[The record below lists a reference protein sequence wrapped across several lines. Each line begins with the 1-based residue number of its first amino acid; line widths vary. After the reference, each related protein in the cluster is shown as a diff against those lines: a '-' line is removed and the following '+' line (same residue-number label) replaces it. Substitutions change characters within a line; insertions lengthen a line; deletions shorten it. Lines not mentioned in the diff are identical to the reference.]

1 MIIINNIKLDI
12 TDDKN
17 EAVKKAIKML
27 GLPANQIKTATI
39 RKISTDARK
48 KTEIKFVFSVA
59 IELIDE
65 KLEDS
70 FINKN
75 GDIQVKKKNQIEF
88 LIGKEEIKNPPI
100 IAGFGPSG
108 LFAGLVLARQ
118 GFCPIILEKGDDI
131 DTRKLKVQNFIKNQ
145 ELDVDSN
152 IQFGEGGAGT
162 FSDGKLTTRIGDERC
177 EFILKTFVDFG
188 APQEILY
195 KAKPHIGTDLL
206 TDIIKNIRNEIIKC
220 GGKVLFNT
228 KLEDIKIVNDKLTS
242 VITNKGEMPTENL
255 ILATGHSAR
264 DMFYMLK
271 DKNAQMSV
279 KPFSVGVRIEH
290 LQSEIDKS
298 LYHSLAGHE
307 NLEVGEYQ
315 LANTKGDR
323 GVYTFCMCP
332 GGSVVA
338 AASEEETVVVNG
350 MSQHARN
357 GKNANSAIVVSVN
370 EKDFDND
377 FTKAIDFQRELEKA
391 AFIAGGKNYCAPA
404 QTVDNFLNS
413 KKGLNLN
420 SVNPTYPIGVKDAD
434 FNKILP
440 EFISKNIKDSLLVF
454 DRKLKGFAKADSI
467 LTGVETRTSS
477 PVRIHR
483 NDEFQSNITGLYPC
497 GEGAGFAGGIMSS
510 AVDGV
515 RLAQFISSKYKPK
528 Y

>member
-17 EAVKKAIKML
+17 EAIKKAIKML
-27 GLPANQIKTATI
+27 GLPLNQIKTASI
-39 RKISTDARK
+39 RKVSTDARK
-48 KTEIKFVFSVA
+48 KTEIKFVYSVVV
-59 IELIDE
+59 EVIDE
-65 KLEDS
+65 KIEAN
-70 FINKN
+70 FTNKS
-75 GDIQVKKKNQIEF
+75 GDIQVKKKTQIQF
-88 LIGKEEIKNPPI
+88 LIGKEELENPPI
-100 IAGFGPSG
+100 IAGFGPAG
-108 LFAGLVLARQ
+108 LFAALVLARQ
-118 GFCPIILEKGDDI
+118 GFNPIVLEQGDDI
-131 DTRKLKVQNFIKNQ
+131 DTRKQKVQNFIKTKT
-145 ELDVDSN
+145 LDVNSN

-177 EFILKTFVDFG
+177 EFILKTFADFG
-188 APQEILY
+188 APEEVLY

-206 TDIIKNIRNEIIKC
+206 TGIIKNIRNEIIKH

-228 KLEDIKIVNDKLTS
+228 KLLDIKIVNDELKS
-242 VITNKGEMPTENL
+242 VITNKGEMKTENL

-264 DMFYMLK
+264 DMFFMLK
-271 DKNAQMSV
+271 DKEIKMSV

-298 LYHSLAGHE
+298 LYHTLAGHE

-332 GGSVVA
+332 GGNVVA

-350 MSQHARN
+350 MSMHKRN
-357 GKNANSAIVVSVN
+357 GKNANSAVVVSVN

-377 FTKAIDFQRELEKA
+377 FTKAIAFQRELEKA

-413 KKGLNLN
+413 KKGLNIN
-420 SVNPTYPIGVKDAD
+420 TVNPTYPIGVKDAD

-440 EFISKNIKDSLLVF
+440 EFALKNIKESLLVF
-454 DRKLKGFAKADSI
+454 DRKLKGFAKGDSV

-483 NDEFQSNITGLYPC
+483 NDEFQSNVKGIYPC

>member
-1 MIIINNIKLDI
+1 MIIVNNIKLDI
-12 TDDKN
+12 ADDKN
-17 EAVKKAIKML
+17 EAIKKAIKML
-27 GLPANQIKTATI
+27 AVNKSEIKTAKI
-39 RKISTDARK
+39 RKVSTDARK
-48 KTEIKFVFSVA
+48 KTEIKFVCSVV
-59 IELIDE
+59 IELLNED
-65 KLEDS
+65 LENK
-70 FINKN
+70 FINKSS
-75 GDIQVKKKNQIEF
+75 DIIIKKKTEIEF
-88 LIGKEEIKNPPI
+88 LIGKENLEAKPV
-100 IAGFGPSG
+100 IAGLGPAG
-108 LFAGLVLARQ
+108 LFAGLVLAKM
-118 GFCPIILEKGDDI
+118 GFCPIILEQGDDI
-131 DTRKLKVQNFIKNQ
+131 DTRKKKVEHFEKNR
-145 ELDVDSN
+145 ELDIKSN

-177 EFILKTFVDFG
+177 EYILKILNEFG
-188 APQEILY
+188 APEEILY

-206 TDIIKNIRNEIIKC
+206 TDIIKNIREEIIKL
-220 GGKVLFNT
+220 GGEVLFNT
-228 KLEDIKIVNDKLTS
+228 KLIDINITNNTLSS
-242 VITNKGEMPTENL
+242 VVTNKGEIQTNNL

-264 DMFYMLK
+264 DMFFMLK
-271 DKNAQMSV
+271 EKEAQMSV
-279 KPFSVGVRIEH
+279 KPFSVGLRIEH

-338 AASEEETVVVNG
+338 AASEENSVVVNG
-350 MSQHARN
+350 MSLHARD

-377 FTKAIDFQRELEKA
+377 FTKAIEFQRSLEKA
-391 AFIAGGKNYCAPA
+391 AFIAGGKNYNAPA
-404 QTVDNFLNS
+404 QTIGNFLNN
-413 KKGLNLN
+413 KNGMDIK
-420 SVNPTYPIGVKDAD
+420 SVQPSYPIGVTDAD

-440 EFISKNIKDSLLVF
+440 DFVSKNIKESLLVF
-454 DRKLKGFAKADSI
+454 DRKIKGFAKEDSV

-477 PVRIHR
+477 PVRIFR
-483 NDEFQSNITGLYPC
+483 NDEYQSNIKGLYPC

-515 RLAQFISSKYKPK
+515 RIAQFISSKYKPK